1 MTTAP
6 RRCPTHRLTAVTA
19 ALTALIAVAL
29 AVLLAKTIH
38 TAAEHQ
44 SEIHTAGYHV
54 TICTAQAQRHGDTGI
69 QTLTHIADCV
79 LNDHQIRSE
88 AGDVTLTVLI
98 LAGVGAVGWRLMLS
112 RHRTKQ

>member
-54 TICTAQAQRHGDTGI
+54 TICTAQASDTA
-69 QTLTHIADCV
+69 TP
-79 LNDHQIRSE
+79 E
-88 AGDVTLTVLI
+88 
-98 LAGVGAVGWRLMLS
+98 S
-112 RHRTKQ
+112 RHSRTSPTAY